1 MNYKLKKHNSG
12 FIAVVSLMLIVLF
25 GIFGVMYWFSSKSNA
40 EIIMF
45 ESDRIKARNY
55 AMAGIEKVKIHLFN
69 QYNLGEKRPEYKE
82 KSNSRL
88 DAEYNIKFDEGT
100 YKVTKVSPLGDGV
113 GEWYGRPH
121 FSRGLAIGF
130 YDLWEIVCEGKV
142 EKSGI
147 TAEVT
152 AVIKIYRD
160 DLVIR

>member
-1 MNYKLKKHNSG
+1 MKYKLKKHNSG

-40 EIIMF
+40 ELIMF

-69 QYNLGEKRPEYKE
+69 QYNQGNKKPEYKE
-82 KSNSRL
+82 GADSRL
-88 DAEYNIKFDEGT
+88 DKEYNIKFGDGS

-130 YDLWEIVCEGKV
+130 YDLWEIVCEGTV
-142 EKSGI
+142 EKTRI

-152 AVIKIYRD
+152 AVVKIYRD
-160 DLVIR
+160 DMVLR